1 MVRRLGMAVT
11 VLVLMHMAIGIVAGH
26 GVARAAAQDITCADF
41 NNPDAA
47 QALLE
52 ADDTFEDALDPDG
65 DGEACTDDDLEEL
78 EDQQSQDDEENQSNQ
93 DDEEDSA
100 SNQSPL
106 AGRFGSPREDFE
118 AEYGEPVSD
127 EPDDYPVG
135 YEYEVDGY
143 RRVNVFYHK
152 DYVAY
157 ITAVAERRSPFS
169 QSEAEDVALTFLPA
183 DFEQDGRPTETE
195 DGDLLIAGHSQALER
210 RFGASTYNAYGATGD
225 KGDVFFILRLNA
237 DSEVTSVEIGLG
249 TEETTGPQS
258 DDDQD
263 EDNQDE
269 VTPEA
274 DDDDSGDSGDTAAY
288 QAAVCEQVGT
298 LTQSIQDF
306 FTLIADPNFG
316 SDESIDQLA
325 TILVSW
331 AGATDEANSL
341 DVPSGEDSTQE
352 SLLEFT
358 DLLVQASGNVLIGIQ
373 SGDETALGTAA
384 DQLTQASALGNN
396 LLASC

>member
-1 MVRRLGMAVT
+1 MVRRLGMAVSM
-11 VLVLMHMAIGIVAGH
+11 LVLMHMAIGLVAGH

-52 ADDTFEDALDPDG
+52 ADDSFEDALDPDG
-65 DGEACTDDDLEEL
+65 DGEACTDDDLAEL
-78 EDQQSQDDEENQSNQ
+78 EDQQSQDE
-93 DDEEDSA
+93 DDSS

-152 DYVAY
+152 EYVAY

-169 QSEAEDVALTFLPA
+169 QNEAEDVAQTFLPA
-183 DFEQDGRPTETE
+183 DFEQDGRPSETE
-195 DGDLLIAGHSQALER
+195 DGDLLIAGHSKALER
-210 RFGASTYNAYGATGD
+210 RFGASTYNAYGATGA

-249 TEETTGPQS
+249 TEETTGPQDSS
-258 DDDQD
+258 DNQD

-269 VTPEA
+269 VTPES
-274 DDDDSGDSGDTAAY
+274 DDNSGNDGGGDTAAY

-331 AGATDEANSL
+331 AGATDEANAL

-352 SLLEFT
+352 SLVEFT
-358 DLLVQASGNVLIGIQ
+358 DLLVQASTNVLLGIQ

-384 DQLTQASALGNN
+384 DQLTQASTLGNN
-396 LLASC
+396 LLADC